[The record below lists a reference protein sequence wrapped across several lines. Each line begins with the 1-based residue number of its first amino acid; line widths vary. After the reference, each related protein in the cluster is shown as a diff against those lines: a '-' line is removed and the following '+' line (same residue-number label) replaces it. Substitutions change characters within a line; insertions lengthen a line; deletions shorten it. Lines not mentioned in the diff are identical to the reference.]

1 MIEKP
6 LTFVIVASTT
16 SVTPYSITL
25 TVLQKLVVVFFIF
38 SAASNEKNK
47 KPQSRAPLGYKLV
60 WATIEAMVTFMV

>member
-25 TVLQKLVVVFFIF
+25 TVLQKLVFFFIF
-38 SAASNEKNK
+38 SAASNEKNR
-47 KPQSRAPLGYKLV
+47 KPQSRAPVGYKLV
-60 WATIEAMVTFMV
+60 WAAIETMVTFMV